1 MNNMYRKVITIV
13 FIIMVGSYLS
23 GCTENIADNEHFIG
37 SWDGRYE
44 APEDLAGQLETEA
57 IFYDNGTLKT
67 IYYQISGDQKN
78 KSNIDL
84 VKYEIHNGELYLRDI
99 GTNEILSR
107 VNYTFSDNYSILTF
121 TSGSDPDF
129 IYILTKSSD

>member
-13 FIIMVGSYLS
+13 FIIMVGSCLS
-23 GCTENIADNEHFIG
+23 GCTENIADNKHFIG

-44 APEDLAGQLETEA
+44 APEDLADQLETEA

-67 IYYQISGDQKN
+67 IYYQISGGQKN

-99 GTNEILSR
+99 ETNEILSR
-107 VNYTFSDNYSILTF
+107 VNYTFSNNYSILTF
-121 TSGSDPDF
+121 TSGRDPDF
-129 IYILTKSSD
+129 IYVLTKVID